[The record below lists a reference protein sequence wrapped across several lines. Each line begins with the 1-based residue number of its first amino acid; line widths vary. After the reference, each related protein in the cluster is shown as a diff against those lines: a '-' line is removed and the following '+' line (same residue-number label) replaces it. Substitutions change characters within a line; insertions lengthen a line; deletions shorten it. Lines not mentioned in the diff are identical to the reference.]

1 MKNLILGI
9 LCYAAAAFIGLTL
22 VGGVAS
28 IPLWEKGLTLE
39 KFFWGVIMIYTFI
52 GGLVGV
58 IAMMVGLVRLGSDL
72 IEKK

>member
-39 KFFWGVIMIYTFI
+39 KFFWGVIMIYVSV
-52 GGLVGV
+52 GGLIGV
-58 IAMMVGLVRLGSDL
+58 IATMVGLVKLGSNL
-72 IEKK
+72 IEK